1 MPDTSS
7 TNISFTKKIM
17 ASIDQWIVDE
27 ALEVA
32 NQRDKG
38 RKSSVAYGGRW
49 WEVPFGFPYR
59 HRFNLTSLEKFGVEE
74 LRELVWKVRDGE
86 SEMVDSPRNSEQS
99 NVSV

>member
-38 RKSSVAYGGRW
+38 RKPGVAYGGRW
-49 WEVPFGFPYR
+49 WEVPFGFHYR
-59 HRFNLTSLEKFGVEE
+59 HRFNLTSQEKFGVEE
-74 LRELVWKVRDGE
+74 LRELIWE
-86 SEMVDSPRNSEQS
+86 SS
-99 NVSV
+99 

>member
-1 MPDTSS
+1 M
-7 TNISFTKKIM
+7 
-17 ASIDQWIVDE
+17 
-27 ALEVA
+27 
-32 NQRDKG
+32 
-38 RKSSVAYGGRW
+38 
-49 WEVPFGFPYR
+49 PFGFHYR